1 MPPQN
6 TSWQWQLT
14 TPVDQSVNVAMYDID
29 LFDNA
34 ASVVASLHAQ
44 GRKVICY
51 VDVGTYEDWRPDA
64 ASFPSPVLGASN
76 GWPGE
81 KWLDIRQI
89 SLLSP
94 ILGARMDLCKQKGFD
109 GIEPD
114 NVDGYT
120 NQTGF
125 PLSYQDQIAFNTWIA
140 AQAHARGLSVGL
152 KNDTDQTADL
162 VGRFDWALD
171 EQCFEYGECSAL
183 QPFIS
188 AGKAV
193 FEVEYNLSTSQF
205 CPQANALGF
214 NSLKKNLNLDAV
226 REACR

>member
-1 MPPQN
+1 
-6 TSWQWQLT
+6 
-14 TPVDQSVNVAMYDID
+14 
-29 LFDNA
+29 
-34 ASVVASLHAQ
+34 
-44 GRKVICY
+44 
-51 VDVGTYEDWRPDA
+51 
-64 ASFPSPVLGASN
+64 
-76 GWPGE
+76 
-81 KWLDIRQI
+81 
-89 SLLSP
+89 
-94 ILGARMDLCKQKGFD
+94 MDLCKQKGFD